1 MRRALTWGVP
11 EVLAL
16 LASAWELAPHWR
28 EALLAIHSRS
38 FGVTDPQFGLDIS
51 FYVFILPVLEIVISF
66 LSRVV
71 VFAGIASVVVHYLYG
86 GISIARKPHFTRA
99 ARLHLTVF
107 LALFSLLHGA
117 SYWLGRYSSLYA
129 SNTKFDGAGY
139 TDVHASI
146 PAQAILAAISVA
158 IAVLLGIFQ

>member
-11 EVLAL
+11 GVLAL

-51 FYVFILPVLEIVISF
+51 FYVFILPVLEIAISY

-71 VFAGIASVVVHYLYG
+71 IFADIASVVVHYLYG

-107 LALFSLLHGA
+107 LAQI
-117 SYWLGRYSSLYA
+117 GRA
-129 SNTKFDGAGY
+129 H
-139 TDVHASI
+139 V
-146 PAQAILAAISVA
+146 
-158 IAVLLGIFQ
+158 